1 MGSRE
6 DFSKCNVLM
15 DMTETL
21 ESAWRRM
28 HVDTSVAKLP
38 AFSEKE
44 AKSDCKSALLW
55 ILEMLQL
62 VTTIFSNPFLCYSSQ
77 GVCFLGLSQLVF
89 MFLTD
94 SLLLFPIH
102 CFQSHFYFLAIFC
115 FCWVIISVVSSGTSA
130 LLSNFFC
137 RVLKVF
143 CSERTVRCK
152 RFFGP
157 WQTHHW

>member
-1 MGSRE
+1 MQCAHGYDRNPGVCLKENACGHFRGKTSSIFWEGRQIWLE
-6 DFSKCNVLM
+6 ICTVVDFRDV
-15 DMTETL
+15 TT
-21 ESAWRRM
+21 R
-28 HVDTSVAKLP
+28 
-38 AFSEKE
+38 
-44 AKSDCKSALLW
+44 
-55 ILEMLQL
+55 
-62 VTTIFSNPFLCYSSQ
+62 TTIFSNPFLCYSSQ

-94 SLLLFPIH
+94 SLLLFPIHCLQSH

-157 WQTHHW
+157 WQTHSW